1 MKNARKTRLVSKGTI
16 GIGWKLFAFLMA
28 FVLLMLGVIWLFQV
42 RLLDFFYK
50 KTKYKE
56 LETISSIIET
66 YVGTEALGDAAYS
79 CAVDYSTCIRIFRH
93 SGKIAVEVA
102 SADVA
107 AECLIHDIPQEA
119 LNEYYQRAKAN
130 GGLFAAT
137 REMEPQVGTIW
148 VGDDP
153 KTTHL
158 FDIIRARG
166 KALGMVYTLL
176 VTGQDG
182 EEYMVMLNAEL
193 TPVDATVKTLK
204 TQFGWVVAVL
214 SVAAILLALLIS
226 RNISKPIV
234 KMNRAAKRL
243 AEGRYDVTFDGR
255 GYREAY
261 ELASSLNYASE
272 ELSRSDALQKELIA
286 NVSHD
291 LRTPLTMIKGY
302 TEVMRDIPG
311 ENTPEN
317 LQVIADE
324 TDRLSELVSDMLDLS
339 RIRSGVRQPQLSEF
353 CLTEAVREVM
363 KRYDTLVRN
372 DGFRIAFSAE
382 EEVFVSADRVM
393 ILQVVYNLI
402 NNAVNYAGED
412 KTVLVTQT
420 VSESE
425 VCISVTDHG
434 AGIAPEALDRIWDR
448 YYKVDRV
455 HKRAAVGTGLG
466 LSIVKGILETHRATY
481 GVESV
486 PGVGS
491 SFWFSLPRHSFE
503 QTETE
508 GEQ

>member
-1 MKNARKTRLVSKGTI
+1 MRNDKKTGSFFGGTI

-28 FVLLMLGVIWLFQV
+28 FVLLMLGLIWLFQV

-56 LETISSIIET
+56 LETISSIVEN
-66 YVGTEALGDAAYS
+66 YVGTDAMGDAAYS
-79 CAVDYSTCIRIFRH
+79 CAVDYSTCIRIFRN
-93 SGKIAVEVA
+93 SGRIAVEVA

-107 AECLIHDIPQEA
+107 AECLIHDIPQTV
-119 LNEYYQRAKAN
+119 LNDYYQKAKEN
-130 GGLFAAT
+130 GGLFAT
-137 REMEPQVGTIW
+137 TLEMKPQVGTIW

-153 KTTHL
+153 RTTHL
-158 FDIIRARG
+158 FDIISADS

-176 VTGQDG
+176 ATGRDG
-182 EEYMVMLNAEL
+182 EEYMIMLNAEL

-204 TQFGWVVAVL
+204 IQFGWVVATL
-214 SVAAILLALLIS
+214 FVAAILLALLIS

-234 KMNRAAKRL
+234 NMNRAAKRL
-243 AEGRYDVTFDGR
+243 AEGRYDVVFDGR
-255 GYREAY
+255 GYREIH
-261 ELASSLNYASE
+261 ELADSLNYASD

-291 LRTPLTMIKGY
+291 LRTPLTMIRGY

-317 LQVIADE
+317 LQVIVDE
-324 TDRLSELVSDMLDLS
+324 AEHLSELVNDMLDLS
-339 RIRSGVRQPQLSEF
+339 RIRSGVRQPALDAF
-353 CLTEAVREVM
+353 CLTDAVREIM
-363 KRYDTLVRN
+363 TRYDALVRN
-372 DGFRIAFSAE
+372 DGYRIDFSADE
-382 EEVFVSADRVM
+382 DVFILADRVM

-402 NNAVNYAGED
+402 NNAVNYVGED
-412 KTVLVTQT
+412 KTVVVTQT
-420 VSESE
+420 VSEGR
-425 VCISVTDHG
+425 VRISVTDHG
-434 AGIAPEALDRIWDR
+434 AGIAPEEIDRIWDR

-491 SFWFSLPRHSFE
+491 SFWFSLPVLTLE
-503 QTETE
+503 NNETE
-508 GEQ
+508 DGQ

>member
-1 MKNARKTRLVSKGTI
+1 MRNAGKARTFFGGTI

-28 FVLLMLGVIWLFQV
+28 FVILMLGVIWLFQV

-50 KTKYKE
+50 RTKYNE
-56 LETISSIIET
+56 LETISSIIEA
-66 YVGTEALGDAAYS
+66 YVGTDSLGDAAYS
-79 CAVDYSTCIRIFRH
+79 CAVEYSTCIRIFRH
-93 SGKIAVEVA
+93 TGKIAVEVA
-102 SADVA
+102 SADVVTG
-107 AECLIHDIPQEA
+107 CLIHDVPQSV
-119 LNEYYQRAKAN
+119 LNDYYRKAEEN
-130 GGLFAAT
+130 GGLFVVT
-137 REMEPQVGTIW
+137 RELEPHMGTIW

-158 FDIIRARG
+158 FDVIRSDNES
-166 KALGMVYTLL
+166 LGMVYTLL
-176 VTGQDG
+176 VTGGDG
-182 EEYMVMLNAEL
+182 EKYMIMLNAEL
-193 TPVDATVKTLK
+193 TPVDATVRTLK
-204 TQFGWVVAVL
+204 IQFEWVVAVL

-234 KMNRAAKRL
+234 NMNRSAKRL
-243 AEGRYDVTFDGR
+243 AEGRYDVVFDGR
-255 GYREAY
+255 GYREIH
-261 ELASSLNYASE
+261 ELADSLNYASE

-291 LRTPLTMIKGY
+291 LRTPLTMIRGY

-311 ENTPEN
+311 ENSPEN

-324 TDRLSELVSDMLDLS
+324 AERLSELVNDMLDLS
-339 RIRSGVRQPQLSEF
+339 RIRSGVRQPVLDAF
-353 CLTEAVREVM
+353 CLTDAVREVM
-363 KRYDTLVRN
+363 RRYDALIRN
-372 DGFRIAFSAE
+372 DGYRIEFSADE
-382 EEVFVSADRVM
+382 EICILADRVM

-402 NNAVNYAGED
+402 NNAVHYVGED

-420 VSESE
+420 VSDGS
-425 VCISVTDHG
+425 VRISVTDHG
-434 AGIAPEALDRIWDR
+434 AGIAPEEIDRIWDR

-491 SFWFSLPRHSFE
+491 SFWFSLPVLTLENNESEDE
-503 QTETE
+503 Q
-508 GEQ
+508 